1 MLPFL
6 PPNHPLET
14 RTVLRKAAQ
23 AHRFL
28 AELKGVAATIPNESI
43 LINTLSLQEAKD
55 SSAVENIIT
64 THDELFRAELFGGLA
79 VSPATKEVQHYA
91 AALRKGFELVKARNL
106 LTVNHILA
114 IQRELEQ
121 NEAGFRKLPGTA
133 LVNQQS
139 GQVVYTPPQHPE
151 EIQALMNNL
160 ERVINDEAFFD
171 ADPLVKMA
179 LIHYQFKSI
188 HPFYDGN
195 GRTGRI
201 INILYLV
208 VQGLL
213 GSPILY
219 LSRYIL
225 QHKADYYRL
234 LQAVREENAWEA
246 WTLYMLDAVEQTA
259 RQTIELVGQIRRLMQ
274 DYKLRLRRELP
285 KLYSQDLLNNLFRHP
300 YTKIEFLVNELG
312 VTRLTAARYLD
323 LLVEKGFLQ
332 KQKIWRSNFYT
343 NGPLL
348 ELFLGMPPGDA
359 NVPVVRTVTTL

>member
-1 MLPFL
+1 MFPFL
-6 PPNHPLET
+6 PPTHPIET
-14 RTVLRKAAQ
+14 RAVLRKAAQ

-64 THDELFRAELFGGLA
+64 THDELFRAELFESLA
-79 VSPATKEVQHYA
+79 VGPATKEVQHYA
-91 AALRKGFELVKARNL
+91 AALRKGFALVKERNV

-133 LVNQQS
+133 LVNQKT
-139 GQVVYTPPQHPE
+139 GQVVYTPPQHPD
-151 EIQALMNNL
+151 EIRALMDNL
-160 ERVINDEAFFD
+160 EQFINDEEFYD

-179 LIHYQFKSI
+179 LIHYQFESI

-201 INILYLV
+201 LNILYLV
-208 VQGLL
+208 MQGLL
-213 GSPILY
+213 GAPILY
-219 LSRYIL
+219 LSRYII

-234 LQAVREENAWEA
+234 LQAVREDEAWED

-259 RQTIELVGQIRRLMQ
+259 RQTIELVGQIRSLMQ
-274 DYKLRLRRELP
+274 DYKHRLRRELP

-312 VTRLTAARYLD
+312 VTRLTATRYLD
-323 LLVEKGFLQ
+323 LLVENGFLQ
-332 KQKIWRSNFYT
+332 KQKIGRSNFYV
-343 NGPLL
+343 NSPLL
-348 ELFLGMPPGDA
+348 RLFVTMPPVDA
-359 NVPVVRTVTTL
+359 NVPVVRTVTTF

>member
-1 MLPFL
+1 MLPSL
-6 PPNHPLET
+6 PPTHPIET

-64 THDELFRAELFGGLA
+64 THDELFQAELFGGLA
-79 VSPATKEVQHYA
+79 VSPATKEVQRYA
-91 AALRKGFELVKARNL
+91 AALRKGFALVKERNL
-106 LTVNHILA
+106 LTVNHIVV
-114 IQRELEQ
+114 IQQELEQ
-121 NEAGFRKLPGTA
+121 NEAGLRKLPGTA
-133 LVNQQS
+133 LVNQQT
-139 GQVVYTPPQHPE
+139 GQVVYTPPQHPD
-151 EIQALMNNL
+151 EIRALMDNL
-160 ERVINDEAFFD
+160 EQFINDESVYD

-179 LIHYQFKSI
+179 LLHFQFESI

-201 INILYLV
+201 LNILYLV
-208 VQGLL
+208 MQDLL
-213 GSPILY
+213 GAPILY
-219 LSRYIL
+219 LSRYII

-234 LQAVREENAWEA
+234 LQAVREENAWEE

-259 RQTIELVGQIRRLMQ
+259 RQTIELVGQIRTLMQ
-274 DYKLRLRRELP
+274 AYKQRLRRELP

-323 LLVEKGFLQ
+323 QLTEKGFLR
-332 KQKIWRSNFYT
+332 KQKIGRGNFYM
-343 NGPLL
+343 NEPLL
-348 ELFLGMPPGDA
+348 RLFATMPPVDA
-359 NVPVVRTVTTL
+359 NVPVVRTVTNP